1 MDIIVGSLEAFH
13 QCIGWFVRWIDII
26 LAVAFVSAIVVPLI
40 GNHVGRNK
48 RKI

>member
-13 QCIGWFVRWIDII
+13 QCIGWFVRWAEII
-26 LAVAFVSAIVVPLI
+26 IGILFVSAIVVPII
-40 GNHVGRNK
+40 GNHVGRHK

>member
-1 MDIIVGSLEAFH
+1 MGIILAGLDAVH
-13 QCIGWFVRWIDII
+13 QCIGWFVHWAEII
-26 LAVAFVSAIVVPLI
+26 IGILFVSAIVVPII

>member
-1 MDIIVGSLEAFH
+1 MDIILSGIDAVY
-13 QCIGWFVRWIDII
+13 QCIGWFVRWAEII
-26 LAVAFVSAIVVPLI
+26 IGILFVSAIVVPII